1 MIYIQNKDVNFVCEY
16 PDIFQCFYTKAIP
29 YNPGIQNIFAIYDKE
44 IERKFTPPPN
54 KKIYK

>member
-44 IERKFTPPPN
+44 IERKFTPPQQKN
-54 KKIYK
+54 I